1 MEKVFPS
8 LFRPRRFFLGAVQ
21 VEAWGY
27 KWGYSKAY
35 IELMTIDATITDF
48 GKNKGK
54 NEIPDA
60 DALEEA
66 RQAYQKMK
74 AEREKQKA
82 VKVKI

>member
-8 LFRPRRFFLGAVQ
+8 LFRPRRFFFGLVQ

-48 GKNKGK
+48 GKTKERNDM
-54 NEIPDA
+54 PDA
-60 DALEEA
+60 EALEEA
-66 RQAYQKMK
+66 RQAYKKMK
-74 AEREKQKA
+74 EERERQKA
-82 VKVKI
+82 LKVKI